1 MPLESALPVPRPG
14 LGLSWPLLVA
24 GGSFLMVF
32 ARAQH
37 LLLDPDTYWHIAAGR
52 WMLAHHSIPTVDPFS
67 YTFLGAPWT
76 AHEWLSEIVYAAT
89 YAVGGWSAVVAIATA
104 AFAAALAILTR
115 YLLRHLVP
123 IHALVFVGLS
133 TALMIP
139 HLLAR
144 PHILAAPVLVAWAVA
159 LARARESNRA
169 PALWLTPLMT
179 LWANLHGSFPLGLA
193 LAGAFAIEAVM
204 VAGDANARWRA
215 VRQWGVFLI
224 AAVLAVLVNPRGIYG
239 LIFAMDMLHMDYAL
253 AHISEWQSANFN
265 SLEPLEILLL
275 IGAAV
280 SLTRGLRL
288 PPLRLVM
295 LLALLH
301 LSLKHIRHADLLA
314 WLTPI
319 VAAQPL
325 AGQLSRTGDEPNQ
338 AVTLDR
344 IFVALARPAS
354 PIASGGVLLMLA
366 VVVMAS
372 VRFGELRPPANIT
385 PDAALSAVRIAF
397 PGGAAPLPGP
407 VLNDYGFG
415 GYLIYVGIPPYIDSR
430 ADVYGDEFLSNFARA
445 LELKSPELLPDL
457 LARHHIGWTLL
468 KPDQAAVALLDRL
481 PGWRRFYTDDI
492 AVVHVRSG
500 RDSSGTSSPATTLV
514 TAR

>member
-1 MPLESALPVPRPG
+1 MPA
-14 LGLSWPLLVA
+14 
-24 GGSFLMVF
+24 
-32 ARAQH
+32 
-37 LLLDPDTYWHIAAGR
+37 
-52 WMLAHHSIPTVDPFS
+52 IP
-67 YTFLGAPWT
+67 
-76 AHEWLSEIVYAAT
+76 
-89 YAVGGWSAVVAIATA
+89 
-104 AFAAALAILTR
+104 
-115 YLLRHLVP
+115 
-123 IHALVFVGLS
+123 
-133 TALMIP
+133 
-139 HLLAR
+139 
-144 PHILAAPVLVAWAVA
+144 
-159 LARARESNRA
+159 
-169 PALWLTPLMT
+169 
-179 LWANLHGSFPLGLA
+179 
-193 LAGAFAIEAVM
+193 
-204 VAGDANARWRA
+204 NARWRA
-215 VRQWGVFLI
+215 VRQWGRVSDSPQCSQCC
-224 AAVLAVLVNPRGIYG
+224 VNPRGIYG
-239 LIFAMDMLHMDYAL
+239 LMIRAMDMLHMDYAL

-314 WLTPI
+314 WLAPI

-325 AGQLSRTGDEPNQ
+325 ASQLSRTGDEPNQ

-354 PIASGGVLLMLA
+354 PIAIGGVLLMLA
-366 VVVMAS
+366 VVVMAG

-385 PDAALSAVRIAF
+385 PDAALSAVRVAF
-397 PGGAAPLPGP
+397 PGGAAPIPGP

-468 KPDQAAVALLDRL
+468 KPWIQAARCICSTGCPV
-481 PGWRRFYTDDI
+481 WRTTTACDI
-492 AVVHVRSG
+492 AVRPCEVGTRVPGGTSGPGNYVGARSLNGSALRG
-500 RDSSGTSSPATTLV
+500 RDHVSPSCASKILV
-514 TAR
+514 TPAAPTACRDRAAQAHIH